1 MFIVVAYDIIDD
13 KQRNRVAKAHGRL
26 WNKGTVQCL
35 SRCVLEEEY
44 LTEMVDT
51 LKKHID
57 HKEDSIRFYILCK
70 GCITSVKMLGKGE
83 LIEDKDVFII

>member
-13 KQRNRVAKAHGRL
+13 KRRNRVAKTMEDY
-26 WNKGTVQCL
+26 GTRVQY
-35 SRCVLEEEY
+35 SVFECVLEEEY

-83 LIEDKDVFII
+83 LTEDKVVFII